1 MIRGTCEP
9 SKLLDLI
16 ENFIL
21 FSESEGGLVK
31 LLARNHQYLGV
42 NKAIAAVRRLVS
54 LTPAPSPSGRGEEE
68 QPTGGDLGTTPSA
81 SAKSFAFR

>member
-54 LTPAPSPSGRGEEE
+54 LTPAPSPSLRPLSPNPSPNKRG
-68 QPTGGDLGTTPSA
+68 G
-81 SAKSFAFR
+81 